1 MRRSEVIAGAYF
13 LYLLVPVAVSGLP
26 RPRKLQLAGITLAVV
41 AFTGLLAAL
50 PDRVPW
56 TIVRD
61 WGPGV
66 LLLAGY
72 WLPGALF
79 TSPNL
84 NAERRLLAV
93 DRAMLGVAPGEAPFQ
108 RMPAYIRA
116 YLELMYLFC
125 YPLVPLALAMIY
137 RASAPSRA
145 ADADSFWSTVLLAV
159 FACYGLLP
167 WIQTR
172 PPRALEP
179 PIPLSGMR
187 RLNSFVL
194 RHASVQVNTFPS
206 GHVAAAVSAAIEVGR
221 HTAWG
226 GVVLGVVAVSIAA
239 AAVVGRYHYLA
250 DVVLGAIVA
259 LGAAWIGRTA

>member
-1 MRRSEVIAGAYF
+1 MRRSELIAAAYF
-13 LYLLVPVAVSGLP
+13 LYLLVPVAVSGLA
-26 RPRKLQLAGITLAVV
+26 RPRQLRLGGIALGAVVFTCLLAV
-41 AFTGLLAAL
+41 L
-50 PDRVPW
+50 PQRAPW
-56 TIVRD
+56 TVVRD
-61 WGPGV
+61 WSPGV

-79 TSPNL
+79 TSPDL
-84 NAERRLLAV
+84 NAERRLLAL
-93 DRAMLGVAPGEAPFQ
+93 DRALFGTAPF
-108 RMPAYIRA
+108 RRVPSYIRG

-125 YPLVPLALAMIY
+125 YPLVPLALAVIY
-137 RASAPSRA
+137 RAGDPGRSMHV
-145 ADADSFWSTVLLAV
+145 DSFWSTVLLSV

-167 WIQTR
+167 WIPTR

-179 PIPLSGMR
+179 PIPLGGMR

-206 GHVAAAVSAAIEVGR
+206 GHVAAAVAAAIEVGR

-226 GVVLGVVAVSIAA
+226 GAAFGVIAVSIAA

-259 LGAAWIGRTA
+259 LGAAWIRRAV